1 MFKNLIA
8 EKAIHRLSNQLTELA
23 AMAREIPGALVDYL
37 MEHRWARILAAIVVS
52 VLTYLI
58 TIVLLAP
65 LAAAGCIPS
74 PQW

>member
-37 MEHRWARILAAIVVS
+37 MAHRWAKILATIVAS
-52 VLTYLI
+52 ILTYLI
-58 TIVLLAP
+58 TIALLAV
-65 LAAAGCIPS
+65 LAAVGCIPS

>member
-1 MFKNLIA
+1 MD
-8 EKAIHRLSNQLTELA
+8 RLTELA

-52 VLTYLI
+52 ILTYLI
-58 TIVLLAP
+58 TIALLAA

-74 PQW
+74 QLW